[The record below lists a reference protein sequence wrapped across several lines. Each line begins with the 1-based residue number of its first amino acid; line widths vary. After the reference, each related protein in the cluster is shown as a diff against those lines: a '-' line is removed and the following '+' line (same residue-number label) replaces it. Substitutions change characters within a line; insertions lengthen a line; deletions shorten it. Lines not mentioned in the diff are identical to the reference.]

1 MVVRPGD
8 VEDRKTSDVSLMP
21 EGLAQTMTDTELV
34 DLLAYL
40 GTLREPVSIAGQYH
54 VIGPV
59 DEPNGSRTFDPTAR
73 IDLSASVR
81 GSNGQVLSWR
91 RLDANAEGLVHLSAM
106 AADGPGQSIYITTPV
121 TSPDEQKARLV
132 VDTPASVTVWLSG
145 KAVISSTP
153 NQPSKLNQPREVD
166 VSLPKGTST
175 LLIRM
180 TGKGRQA
187 GQATLVTTFVSA
199 QPVSYSGGE
208 ASLSAR

>member
-1 MVVRPGD
+1 
-8 VEDRKTSDVSLMP
+8 
-21 EGLAQTMTDTELV
+21 
-34 DLLAYL
+34 
-40 GTLREPVSIAGQYH
+40 
-54 VIGPV
+54 
-59 DEPNGSRTFDPTAR
+59 
-73 IDLSASVR
+73 
-81 GSNGQVLSWR
+81 
-91 RLDANAEGLVHLSAM
+91 M

-180 TGKGRQA
+180 TGKGRLA

-208 ASLSAR
+208 SSLSAR